1 MDDLVPIIQA
11 DMDSVSFTGMFGK
24 RLKHRSLEYLAEL
37 PEICEYLVGL
47 DLSLIDVGGD
57 ASQLTLPE
65 TGSLEYLAE
74 LPEICEYLVELDL
87 SLIDVGGDA
96 SQLTLP
102 ETGTLQ
108 QLQQLDLTLPATGT
122 LQQLQHL
129 ALPFCQA
136 LTDLPSRIGSTILF
150 GEIISTILFHEIIS
164 FPAFSGSEAILVIIS
179 KAPSGSLEFRSIYI
193 SIVLFQGAYVWIKF
207 REVAPP
213 SQQKPSP
220 GLYRKCT
227 TNELGVKVY
236 YGNFEPRFKPPCS
249 KSYISVG
256 SYEDEQDAKNIYQI
270 LAFYYGKDV
279 PSELPLPFGDPFH
292 VPPMNE
298 EEQRL
303 SPEEK
308 KKWAKGKVKAVYED
322 YKREES
328 AAWDSLLDQ
337 PTGDLPNT
345 VLPLPEFADASAG
358 VVGRM
363 DSIGIQGDEA
373 HPFQF
378 GNQGDNLG
386 RDISPSNPNIGP
398 VTQGMQEHMAN
409 NTLSGHVGG
418 GASQLTLPETA
429 TNIPANGAGAPGEQP
444 IGAQFQLGS
453 LQENQANNSTNNLVL
468 DDLSLVRLVKEL
480 QRQQQLQQFRSQQ
493 LESRIQQQETRI
505 SELERQQQ
513 LEEFQSHQ
521 KDSRISE
528 LEVEVER
535 LRSTEHARKRSC
547 SGLTP
552 RHNSED

>member
-1 MDDLVPIIQA
+1 M
-11 DMDSVSFTGMFGK
+11 
-24 RLKHRSLEYLAEL
+24 
-37 PEICEYLVGL
+37 
-47 DLSLIDVGGD
+47 
-57 ASQLTLPE
+57 
-65 TGSLEYLAE
+65 
-74 LPEICEYLVELDL
+74 
-87 SLIDVGGDA
+87 
-96 SQLTLP
+96 
-102 ETGTLQ
+102 
-108 QLQQLDLTLPATGT
+108 
-122 LQQLQHL
+122 
-129 ALPFCQA
+129 
-136 LTDLPSRIGSTILF
+136 
-150 GEIISTILFHEIIS
+150 
-164 FPAFSGSEAILVIIS
+164 
-179 KAPSGSLEFRSIYI
+179 
-193 SIVLFQGAYVWIKF
+193 
-207 REVAPP
+207 
-213 SQQKPSP
+213 
-220 GLYRKCT
+220 
-227 TNELGVKVY
+227 NELGVKVY
-236 YGNFEPRFKPPCS
+236 CGNFEPRFKPPCS
-249 KSYISVG
+249 KNYISVG

-373 HPFQF
+373 HPFQL
-378 GNQGDNLG
+378 GSQGDNPG
-386 RDISPSNPNIGP
+386 PDISPSNCSPNIGP